1 MFRRLPSLELSF
13 LMCTVIDGFFH
24 LVDNAYF
31 FYHAIS
37 VSTDLS
43 IIVCFCNNLLYLLDL
58 FSNLG

>member
-1 MFRRLPSLELSF
+1 MFRRLPCLELSF

-37 VSTDLS
+37 VSMT
-43 IIVCFCNNLLYLLDL
+43 
-58 FSNLG
+58 